1 MKKLILI
8 LLGVTL
14 MTSINAQEK
23 GKIRVG
29 GNLGLSIPHA
39 GIGLGGDL
47 DIRYNIMDNVNAGI
61 KFTGDILMKDLSAD
75 DVNQTVSMTASSI
88 SSTLLTGD
96 YYFSKGTSMFA
107 PYLGGGL
114 GLYKIG
120 NIEVTGSGT
129 DTPSAP
135 TNTSDFEADRKFGA
149 LLRGGFELGHARL
162 GLEYFIIP
170 KSTLVD
176 INNNAI
182 GTTSNGFVKLSLG
195 FYLGGGKWRK

>member
-61 KFTGDILMKDLSAD
+61 KFTGEILMKDLSAD
-75 DVNQTVSMTASSI
+75 DVNQTVSEVKVGQTQIYSDENDV
-88 SSTLLTGD
+88 GV
-96 YYFSKGTSMFA
+96 
-107 PYLGGGL
+107 GL
-114 GLYKIG
+114 VSWG
-120 NIEVTGSGT
+120 
-129 DTPSAP
+129 
-135 TNTSDFEADRKFGA
+135 
-149 LLRGGFELGHARL
+149 
-162 GLEYFIIP
+162 
-170 KSTLVD
+170 
-176 INNNAI
+176 
-182 GTTSNGFVKLSLG
+182 
-195 FYLGGGKWRK
+195 